1 MKNLDNGKIN
11 DYENKKKEKKEMSVG
26 IFIQYY
32 LYISIKKLCIYQFV
46 RYQYKKIILYEFLIF
61 NI

>member
-1 MKNLDNGKIN
+1 MIMKI
-11 DYENKKKEKKEMSVG
+11 KKKENKENKEMSIG